1 MPESQLT
8 NRPSKGLMDL
18 ETLEAKS
25 TVLHS
30 PVSAPELVP
39 FAKLGKQPVTGVDQG
54 FLKTPD

>member
-1 MPESQLT
+1 
-8 NRPSKGLMDL
+8 MDL